1 MAATGDA
8 TLERSLRH
16 GKPHASI
23 FIHGVFGHQFESEPT
38 GREGYLAAM
47 LVEGGI
53 ARVEVLGVH
62 FIGGKPQA
70 FTKPLIMDDLTFP
83 QEFDWV
89 ADIRVV
95 YQAQDVVIGGPGLLF
110 CSQVFM
116 KIRNHVAFALH
127 ISSRIRH
134 AGSRSGVNTGCVV
147 DKIGV
152 EAAFLNFIFT

>member
-1 MAATGDA
+1 MPFDIRYGPVAATGDA
-8 TLERSLRH
+8 TLEISLRH

-110 CSQVFM
+110 CYDSLKATEGLETLDSTRFFGYFDFSYAT
-116 KIRNHVAFALH
+116 IA
-127 ISSRIRH
+127 
-134 AGSRSGVNTGCVV
+134 
-147 DKIGV
+147 
-152 EAAFLNFIFT
+152 

>member
-1 MAATGDA
+1 MPFDIRYGPVAATGDA

-110 CSQVFM
+110 CYDSLKATEGLETLDSTRFFGYFDFSYAT
-116 KIRNHVAFALH
+116 IA
-127 ISSRIRH
+127 
-134 AGSRSGVNTGCVV
+134 
-147 DKIGV
+147 
-152 EAAFLNFIFT
+152 

>member
-1 MAATGDA
+1 MPFDIRYGPVAATGDA

-89 ADIRVV
+89 ADIWVV

-110 CSQVFM
+110 CYDSLKATEGLETLDSTRFFCYFDFSYAT
-116 KIRNHVAFALH
+116 IA
-127 ISSRIRH
+127 
-134 AGSRSGVNTGCVV
+134 
-147 DKIGV
+147 
-152 EAAFLNFIFT
+152 

>member
-1 MAATGDA
+1 MPFDIRYGPMAATGDA

-89 ADIRVV
+89 ADIWVV

-110 CSQVFM
+110 CYDSLKATEGLETLDSTRFFGYFDFSYAT
-116 KIRNHVAFALH
+116 IA
-127 ISSRIRH
+127 
-134 AGSRSGVNTGCVV
+134 
-147 DKIGV
+147 
-152 EAAFLNFIFT
+152 